1 MSTLKKYESL
11 KGKRKPPLGSKKK
24 VHISMDSLLKI
35 DAAAGSLLADN
46 SDNSLTEITFYL
58 ISFNHAVIHSTI
70 LVTYI
75 TCSCP
80 RKVSLSNSTRAMIS
94 QGYDKLLNDLDF
106 LQGYRWHSHLNINY
120 FSRSPNFSMVM
131 RSRAYI

>member
-1 MSTLKKYESL
+1 MSTLKRYESL
-11 KGKRKPPLGSKKK
+11 KGKRKLPLGSKKK

-58 ISFNHAVIHSTI
+58 ISFNHVIHSTI

-80 RKVSLSNSTRAMIS
+80 RKVSLSNSTQAMIS
-94 QGYDKLLNDLDF
+94 QGYDKLL
-106 LQGYRWHSHLNINY
+106 
-120 FSRSPNFSMVM
+120 P
-131 RSRAYI
+131 

>member
-1 MSTLKKYESL
+1 
-11 KGKRKPPLGSKKK
+11 
-24 VHISMDSLLKI
+24 MDSLLKI

-80 RKVSLSNSTRAMIS
+80 RRVSLSNSTQAMIS
-94 QGYDKLLNDLDF
+94 QGYDKLL
-106 LQGYRWHSHLNINY
+106 S
-120 FSRSPNFSMVM
+120 
-131 RSRAYI
+131 